1 MPKRISIFLTGSF
14 IFLIFILF
22 SYLVAREVFVQFDFD
37 TSVRIQD
44 NIPRRFDDALSLLS
58 DIGTFEVLTV
68 VLLVLLAVWRK
79 LSAKGGPA
87 SGWKG
92 ILFLLSYVGFH
103 LIELYG
109 KFFVAH
115 VPPPEFMLRTKRIF
129 EFPQFHVRAENSY
142 PSGHAGRTVFLSVI
156 LLFLIWRS
164 KKLSQT
170 VKLLLTILVVGFDVA
185 MMVSRVYL
193 GEHWVSDVVGG
204 LLLGAGLAVMTYSI
218 AK

>member
-1 MPKRISIFLTGSF
+1 MYNRKMPVRISVLLLGLACFLVF
-14 IFLIFILF
+14 IFF
-22 SYLVAREVFVQFDFD
+22 SYLVHKAIFTQVDFD

-44 NIPRRFDDALSLLS
+44 NIPRRLDDAFSLLS

-68 VLLVLLAVWRK
+68 GLLVLLFLWRK
-79 LSAKGGPA
+79 IR
-87 SGWKG
+87 G
-92 ILFLLSYVGFH
+92 ILFLLSYIGFH

-142 PSGHAGRTVFLSVI
+142 PSGHAGRTVFLSVV

-164 KKLSQT
+164 KKLSDMT
-170 VKLLLTILVVGFDVA
+170 KLLLTVLVISFDVA
-185 MMVSRVYL
+185 MIVSRVYL
-193 GEHWVSDVVGG
+193 GEHWASDVIGG
-204 LLLGAGLAVMTYSI
+204 ALLGVGLAIATYAL